1 MLLTKSVSSTQ
12 ECIVSRTLGEFT
24 INYGQIVESVVT
36 ECIVSNVDAMDSSE
50 QNNGMRCLAIWD
62 SGATSSIITRNIIDK
77 LKLKPVGVCQ
87 VAGIHGTE
95 YEYLLC

>member
-36 ECIVSNVDAMDSSE
+36 ECIVSNVDAE
-50 QNNGMRCLAIWD
+50 GGLKQNNGVRCLAIWVQVQPAL
-62 SGATSSIITRNIIDK
+62 SSLETSSTN
-77 LKLKPVGVCQ
+77 
-87 VAGIHGTE
+87 
-95 YEYLLC
+95 